1 MDIEAED
8 SLFSV
13 LQTGG
18 EDEIVLTT
26 FDGQA
31 IRFKETDVRPTGL
44 GAGGMRGVKLGSQ
57 RDRVISAGVAQEY
70 LHLWTITDD
79 GVAKSSPL
87 SEYPTQGRAGSGVV
101 TMKLPKESRGLAAAA
116 IVRLEDNL
124 TLLTSKNRPK
134 TVKLKDSPSGRRDK
148 RGDIVV
154 SLNSKEEIVGTVVV
168 HRNHKPTPHSNGKP
182 PANETV

>member
-1 MDIEAED
+1 MDIEAD
-8 SLFSV
+8 DTLQWV
-13 LQTGG
+13 LQTSG
-18 EDEIVLTT
+18 EDEVMLTT

-31 IRFKETDVRPTGL
+31 IRFKESDVRPTGL

-57 RDRVISAGVAQEY
+57 RDRVIGAGVVQED

-101 TMKLPKESRGLAAAA
+101 TMKLPNESKGLAAAA
-116 IVRLEDNL
+116 LVRLEDNL
-124 TLLTSKNRPK
+124 IILTDKNRPR
-134 TVKLKDSPSGRRDK
+134 TVKLKDTPNGRRDK

-154 SLNSKEEIVGTVVV
+154 SLNAKEQVVSTVIL
-168 HRNHKPTPHSNGKP
+168 HKNGKQP
-182 PANETV
+182 KR